1 MPRGIKMKNALARL
15 KAAVD
20 MSPRRRTI
28 DLPNGEVFEFYTTP
42 LTLAEREK
50 AQKDARK
57 PDEVALTLMIQKCRD
72 ENGRAMFALGQVAE
86 LKNELPAE
94 LLEQLQV
101 KVFVEADS
109 EAAGV
114 EDATDLKSPAEGTR
128 RGRRADAANGG
139 SGEAGEDAL

>member
-1 MPRGIKMKNALARL
+1 MSNALARL

-57 PDEVALTLMIQKCRD
+57 PEEVPLTLMIQKCRD
-72 ENGRAMFALGQVAE
+72 ENGSPLFAQGQIAE
-86 LKNELPAE
+86 LKNDLPSD

-101 KVFVEADS
+101 KVFVETDEESAGI
-109 EAAGV
+109 EAAS
-114 EDATDLKSPAEGTR
+114 DLKSPAEGTR
-128 RGRRADAANGG
+128 RGRRANAADGG
-139 SGEAGEDAL
+139 GREAGEDAL